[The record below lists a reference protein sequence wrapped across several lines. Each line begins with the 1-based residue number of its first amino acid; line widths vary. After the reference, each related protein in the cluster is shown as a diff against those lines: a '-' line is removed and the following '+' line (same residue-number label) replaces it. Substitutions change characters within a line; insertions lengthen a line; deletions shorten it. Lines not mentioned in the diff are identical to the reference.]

1 MTGAQHVP
9 SCHGSTVITT
19 TGRKGDRDRRLT
31 SERVFVISAVSVTW
45 AYHLIGTSGHMCL
58 VIGPRTASVP
68 PNVRVPLR
76 GHDRLGQADFP
87 MLFYSIEVTRIQV
100 PYRA

>member
-9 SCHGSTVITT
+9 SCHRSIVITT
-19 TGRKGDRDRRLT
+19 AGRKDDRDRRLT

-45 AYHLIGTSGHMCL
+45 AYHLIDTSGHMCL
-58 VIGPRTASVP
+58 VIGPRSASVP
-68 PNVRVPLR
+68 PIVRVPLG

-87 MLFYSIEVTRIQV
+87 MLFYSLEVTCIKV
-100 PYRA
+100 PCRA